1 MNSISLVWSTR
12 KSRGV
17 PGRAVEYPENNVIS
31 EEINQ
36 SNHLKE

>member
-1 MNSISLVWSTR
+1 MNSISLVWSTQ

-17 PGRAVEYPENNVIS
+17 PGRIVRSEENNVRS